1 MGYVLNNFM
10 WTTEFHLYVSRG
22 PTQCKSM
29 EESPLLKELSPIG
42 YATKHFLHS
51 EIFSLL
57 ELKFEGC

>member
-29 EESPLLKELSPIG
+29 EESPLLKELSPTVMPPSIF
-42 YATKHFLHS
+42 YIQRF
-51 EIFSLL
+51 FSLL